1 MISESLRNVFECK
14 IVSIGDLQSKYSA
27 ALNFFE
33 FQTEFAVKPTE
44 PIRFTCIICNKV
56 YSERL
61 GATSNLNKHLED
73 HQCLENW
80 IESYSKLKFFLTS
93 NTAIQQLK
101 NPFLRSILTVPLPH
115 PHKFAKSI
123 LPQVRK
129 TLKINLERKLKDAHS
144 ICLII
149 DLWSGQNMEHFLAV
163 ATCLM
168 YKSFS
173 REIRV
178 IGMRKMPRHA
188 SAETIKDSLEH
199 VINHFEFDKTKITG
213 VVCDQ
218 SSSLVRL
225 FKQNQNVMFDD
236 AIEELDLN
244 MNGFREVEDAELEF
258 DQSNEIDDQ
267 NDLNELNQRAN
278 SRSLVCSFE
287 DVDIEIDRVVEE
299 PVPFFDE
306 ILINQRLEDEQIQ
319 EDVDDDNENDYLD
332 PIFNLNLK
340 IGSETV
346 PRYSCSS
353 HKINLGVRTAIKK
366 CKFLS
371 RNLVKLSNYAGS
383 VRSSTVLS
391 YDFRLKEAKLRCEN
405 GTRWSSTYLMLESFY
420 SAYEKNLL
428 KENECPISRAKLVN
442 YLKILNPLYLLSLLS
457 QKSDWHIG
465 DLIPSLIVIINATL
479 SEYNEQGE
487 CKKLVEELIKELN
500 KRFEYE
506 FNSSIYLLAALLNI
520 SKLDFWYNKP
530 YAIEIT
536 EKAIDHFSEAALFLY
551 SDKNPSTEVPRAN
564 NESQRSNPAFNCAE
578 NRVLRSLIKSRA

>member
-1 MISESLRNVFECK
+1 MSNQSTRPRRNQRQVLSDASQGSNSNQVLTGSSRRRRNQ
-14 IVSIGDLQSKYSA
+14 INQNDNLQTHENQVIDEQHANENDFVTSRRRNT
-27 ALNFFE
+27 L
-33 FQTEFAVKPTE
+33 TEQDTTVEK
-44 PIRFTCIICNKV
+44 
-56 YSERL
+56 RL

-80 IESYSKLKFFLTS
+80 IESYSKCLTRGKSKTNLTDNELNLVKFFLTS

-115 PHKFAKSI
+115 PHTFTKSI

-163 ATCLM
+163 ATCLI
-168 YKSFS
+168 YKNFS

-178 IGMRKMPRHA
+178 LVCEKCQDMQQLRQ
-188 SAETIKDSLEH
+188 L
-199 VINHFEFDKTKITG
+199 KITLSMSLIIL
-213 VVCDQ
+213 
-218 SSSLVRL
+218 SSIKQKLLVL
-225 FKQNQNVMFDD
+225 FVIKVH
-236 AIEELDLN
+236 LL
-244 MNGFREVEDAELEF
+244 EVEDAELEF
-258 DQSNEIDDQ
+258 DQSNEMDDQ

-299 PVPFFDE
+299 PVPFFNE
-306 ILINQRLEDEQIQ
+306 ILIKQRLEDEQIQ
-319 EDVDDDNENDYLD
+319 EN
-332 PIFNLNLK
+332 
-340 IGSETV
+340 
-346 PRYSCSS
+346 
-353 HKINLGVRTAIKK
+353 
-366 CKFLS
+366 
-371 RNLVKLSNYAGS
+371 
-383 VRSSTVLS
+383 
-391 YDFRLKEAKLRCEN
+391 EAKLRCEN

-442 YLKILNPLYLLSLLS
+442 YLKILNPLYSLSLLS

-465 DLIPSLIVIINATL
+465 DLIPKLIVIINATL

-506 FNSSIYLLAALLNI
+506 FNSNIYLLAPLLNI
-520 SKLDFWYNKP
+520 SKLDFRYNKP
-530 YAIEIT
+530 YAIEIS
-536 EKAIDHFSEAALFLY
+536 EKAIDHFCEAALFLY

-578 NRVLRSLIKSRA
+578 NRVLRSLIKSRKYETPIDT